1 MPLILC
7 NIYYIDINGLLIAK
21 WLLLWD
27 HTQEN
32 KFILRYLFFSCV
44 EDNFE
49 PWKSWVESCIN
60 YRSSVSPKQ
69 RKQIIC
75 SGVSTLLCQL
85 FHFWTH
91 IWSTAFTSGAT
102 SINNN
107 LNLLEE
113 IQGRAAKMIRGA
125 RVSLLWGMDERS
137 WLFSLEKKILQ
148 RLYNSLT
155 VPRGGCK
162 KVREGL

>member
-1 MPLILC
+1 MPWILC

-137 WLFSLEKKILQ
+137 WLFSLEKKILR

-162 KVREGL
+162 VREGL